1 LTLCFALPLA
11 WLNFQEGVDEIR
23 LIASRMGRGSRML
36 KHIIDTVN
44 SITRLSGIL
53 AGLILSALMLLNTY
67 AVVSRY
73 MFHRPVDWILDVS
86 EFLMV
91 GAVFLGTAYILQV
104 EGHVRV
110 DLVVHRLP
118 EKIRRGLYLVTT
130 FMILF
135 FTIFLVWKTWE
146 LAWDNLYTRSDSV
159 VRFPLFPGYI
169 LVFYGSF
176 LLLLQSIIKL
186 YSRLRG

>member
-1 LTLCFALPLA
+1 
-11 WLNFQEGVDEIR
+11 
-23 LIASRMGRGSRML
+23 MGKGRHML

-67 AVVSRY
+67 AVVLRCVFSS
-73 MFHRPVDWILDVS
+73 PVDWILDVS

-91 GAVFLGTAYILQV
+91 GSVFMGTAYILQV

-118 EKIRRGLYLVTT
+118 EKIQRGLYLVTT

-146 LAWDNLYTRSDSV
+146 LAWDNLDTRSDSV